1 MGAEHRLARALLDDA
16 RRTFLEEVRGLTLDE
31 ALDAAGGYRSIVGVM
46 KHVAG
51 WSAVYLSYAV
61 DDEPR
66 HWDASDWPRGL
77 RDTIEPEWGYLDE
90 ILGWFERSAEQW
102 LEAVDDP
109 VDLDEQRPVHRGGAA
124 PFGEIVAMVAGHWT
138 YHAGE
143 INEILALRRAEAWEY
158 GEEVEENHIDTTG
171 HGVRP
176 GWMTDEEAARF
187 EGR

>member
-1 MGAEHRLARALLDDA
+1 
-16 RRTFLEEVRGLTLDE
+16 
-31 ALDAAGGYRSIVGVM
+31 VM

-77 RDTIEPEWGYLDE
+77 RSTIEPERGYVDE
-90 ILGWFERSAEQW
+90 ILGWFDRSADRW

-109 VDLDEQRPVHRGGAA
+109 VDLDEQRPVHWDGEA
-124 PFGEIVAMVAGHWT
+124 PMGEIVAMVAGHWT

-176 GWMTDEEAARF
+176 AWMTDEEAAAHER
-187 EGR
+187 R